1 MFIWHHKVHEW
12 QGESLIYLQLS
23 FAPIYRRKEISES
36 LNCFMRDR
44 NIDSY
49 CKYEVYGGH
58 DLLLR
63 LWLPRDCA
71 PTKLSEVLRE
81 SLRTHGCINALPFY
95 VEQSYHHWGWAG
107 AATAEPSSADIRS
120 MTPEVIERVYS
131 ETYPKELIK
140 QLENKHLLRIYKPSG
155 GIKFFVMI
163 TPPGMGESLTERRA
177 LHIFRSL
184 RDIMISE
191 SHIAQPSIYTG
202 SGFAWIILKGKIM
215 QVRHYRF
222 LDHFVQR
229 INEVGVSDFY
239 IKTHTCLV
247 TGSPKPYSLEV
258 ERMRPE
264 VVDFGE
270 TDPIAY
276 IDRDEDPRFEIKG
289 AFKLDINRYLRSKGH
304 EFMREN
310 HIALEGVLKAISG
323 FLNAEGGTILVGVLE
338 KHKYAD
344 LLEQTENPLKR
355 FPVTTDRIVCGINW
369 EYKKGKG
376 WDAYLL
382 ELTNMIRKR
391 IGKNASIITTFTKIS
406 YHDLDICLIRVPRG
420 DKWYYIDKNK
430 FYVRDA
436 VSTIPLEGDDRD
448 DYQAG
453 HPR

>member
-1 MFIWHHKVHEW
+1 
-12 QGESLIYLQLS
+12 
-23 FAPIYRRKEISES
+23 
-36 LNCFMRDR
+36 MRDH
-44 NIDSY
+44 NIDSH

-81 SLRTHGCINALPFY
+81 SLRPLGCINALPFY
-95 VEQSYHHWGWAG
+95 VEQCYHHWGWAS
-107 AATAEPSSADIRS
+107 AAMVEPSSADIRS
-120 MTPEVIERVYS
+120 MTPEVIERIYS
-131 ETYPKELIK
+131 EKCPKELIK
-140 QLENKHLLRIYKPSG
+140 QLEYKHLLRIYKQSN
-155 GIKFFVMI
+155 GIKFFIMI
-163 TPPGMGESLTERRA
+163 TPPGMGESPTERRA
-177 LHIFRSL
+177 LHIFQSL

-191 SHIAQPSIYTG
+191 SHIIQLSIYTG
-202 SGFAWIILKGKIM
+202 SGFAWILLKGKIM
-215 QVRHYRF
+215 QVKHYRF

-239 IKTHTCLV
+239 IKTHTYLA

-258 ERMRPE
+258 ERLRLE
-264 VVDFGE
+264 AVDFDE
-270 TDPIAY
+270 KDPIAY
-276 IDRDEDPRFEIKG
+276 INRDEDPRFEIKG
-289 AFKLDINRYLRSKGH
+289 SYKLDINRYLRSKGH
-304 EFMREN
+304 EFMCED
-310 HIALEGVLKAISG
+310 HTALEGVLKAIAG

-338 KHKYAD
+338 KNKYAD

-376 WDAYLL
+376 WDAYIL
-382 ELTNMIRKR
+382 ELTNMIRTR
-391 IGKNASIITTFTKIS
+391 IGKNASIITTFTKNR
-406 YHDLDICLIRVPRG
+406 YHDLDLCLIRIPRG
-420 DKWYYIDKNK
+420 DKWYYVDNNK
-430 FYVRDA
+430 FYVREA